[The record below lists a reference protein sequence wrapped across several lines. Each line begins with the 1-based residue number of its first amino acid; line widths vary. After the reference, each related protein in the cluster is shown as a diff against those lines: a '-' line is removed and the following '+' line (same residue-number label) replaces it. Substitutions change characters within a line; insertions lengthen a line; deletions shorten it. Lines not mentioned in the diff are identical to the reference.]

1 MPYLASVF
9 FFFVSIVLLHLHI
22 GTCFIVLVFSLSFLL
37 VRDTA
42 LVMCII
48 FRSPQWCWRC
58 RCSKKRKKK
67 NHYVINQSV
76 IPQSTNG
83 ESTKSVFFL
92 TSASKNY
99 FQRFLVF
106 VGFTKSSPKS
116 DESLSDRT
124 VDKVTPRCFVKG
136 KFCSWWHFYT
146 PTPFVDIWKNSC
158 KVSKECEPP
167 VAVSNKW
174 HFYQKVFPKAT
185 TQSILQVIC
194 ATVQLQP

>member
-58 RCSKKRKKK
+58 RCPKKTKKK
-67 NHYVINQSV
+67 SLRY
-76 IPQSTNG
+76 
-83 ESTKSVFFL
+83 KSISHPSKHKRRVNKKVFFFL
-92 TSASKNY
+92 PVPRKITFNAFSFLWASRN
-99 FQRFLVF
+99 RL
-106 VGFTKSSPKS
+106 
-116 DESLSDRT
+116 R
-124 VDKVTPRCFVKG
+124 KVTSLCRIAPLTRWRRAVFVKG

-174 HFYQKVFPKAT
+174 HFVIRKSSQKQPHKVF
-185 TQSILQVIC
+185 C
-194 ATVQLQP
+194 R

>member
-1 MPYLASVF
+1 MPYLASVL

-58 RCSKKRKKK
+58 RCPKKIKIK

-83 ESTKSVFFL
+83 ESTKKCFFSYQCL
-92 TSASKNY
+92 EKLLSTLS
-99 FQRFLVF
+99 RFCGLREIVSEKWRVF
-106 VGFTKSSPKS
+106 VGSHRWQGDAALFSLKGNSVRGDIFTHR
-116 DESLSDRT
+116 L
-124 VDKVTPRCFVKG
+124 
-136 KFCSWWHFYT
+136 
-146 PTPFVDIWKNSC
+146 
-158 KVSKECEPP
+158 
-167 VAVSNKW
+167 
-174 HFYQKVFPKAT
+174 
-185 TQSILQVIC
+185 L
-194 ATVQLQP
+194 L